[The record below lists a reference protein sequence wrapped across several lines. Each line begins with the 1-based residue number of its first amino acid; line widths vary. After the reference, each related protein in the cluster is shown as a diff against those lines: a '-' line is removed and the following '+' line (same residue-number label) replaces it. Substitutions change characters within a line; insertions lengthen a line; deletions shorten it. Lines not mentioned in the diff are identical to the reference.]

1 LRREIKGRSKK
12 PDDDPCTFYFSPG
25 IHRKK
30 RGELD
35 EPRRDLDDLFALK
48 PDAIA
53 LEPTG
58 MRYSSLLARR
68 AEKEGVPLLWVGHA
82 QCANYRKQMKLPDKN
97 DLADALALACY
108 GFLYREFPQYFIH
121 FESFPIDQ
129 IRELY
134 LQLKSL
140 SRFETSCINRLKQ
153 QLAYEFPEAME
164 IEMKPLRDGRRSLIC
179 FLADRERPGIK
190 QNRYWENR
198 WRDSVARDL
207 DIEISSFTQK
217 FCEIIDDYDQL
228 IAELSDKL
236 EHYVNFPIFCP
247 YNRVFD
253 RFNFGLMVRAALL
266 IQIYPIER
274 FESIG
279 AFKRRVG
286 AAKVERSSGSSKA
299 WSTGDGSRLSRC
311 ELFLWVV
318 TAIACKPRRPDTAIG
333 RKIAGFFDDWIEK
346 YYSNSDYYQKMM
358 VSRVRAKIWQDFES
372 LIDGELSGLLKLS
385 QLANLKKKL
394 ATLNAAMDD
403 DGEPLEINTAGAS
416 KRFGKLIVGKTVGF
430 TARWLYRELKREI
443 G

>member
-1 LRREIKGRSKK
+1 
-12 PDDDPCTFYFSPG
+12 
-25 IHRKK
+25 
-30 RGELD
+30 
-35 EPRRDLDDLFALK
+35 
-48 PDAIA
+48 
-53 LEPTG
+53 

-108 GFLYREFPQYFIH
+108 GFLYRDFPQYFIH
-121 FESFPIDQ
+121 FEPFPIDQ

-153 QLAYEFPEAME
+153 QLAYEFPEAIDTKMG
-164 IEMKPLRDGRRSLIC
+164 IQRDGRRALVC

-190 QNRYWENR
+190 QNHYWDNR

-207 DIEISSFTQK
+207 DIDRSSFTQK
-217 FCEIIDDYDQL
+217 LCGIIDDYDQL

-236 EHYVNFPIFCP
+236 EHYVNFPIFAP

-253 RFNFGLMVRAALL
+253 RFNFGLMVRASLL
-266 IQIYPIER
+266 IQCYPIQR

-286 AAKVERSSGSSKA
+286 AAKVERSSGASKA

-311 ELFLWVV
+311 ELYLWVV
-318 TAIACKPRRPDTAIG
+318 TAISSKPRRPNTEIG
-333 RKIAGFFDDWIEK
+333 GKICQFYDDWSDK

-358 VSRVRAKIWQDFES
+358 VFRVKAKIRQDFEN
-372 LIDGELSGLLKLS
+372 LIDGELAGLLKLS
-385 QLANLKKKL
+385 QLGNLKKKL
-394 ATLNAAMDD
+394 ATLAVAMSDD
-403 DGEPLEINTAGAS
+403 EDPLEINTATAS
-416 KRFGKLIVGKTVGF
+416 KRFGKLIIGKTVGF
-430 TARWLYRELKREI
+430 TCRWLYRELKREI